1 MTMHDYIYQQPEVLA
16 RIVSDRKAIA
26 GEAARFMAEHKPDSI
41 CLIASGTSRNA
52 ALTASY
58 FMEDVLGIP
67 VTVRAAAA
75 KGHFFGSSLAVFIS
89 QSGNSTNTI
98 AAAEKCPVP
107 SFAITG
113 NESGRL
119 NTICSHH
126 ILMPCGPEDV
136 GPKTKGYTA
145 TIAVLYVLALEAAL
159 LSGRIS
165 ASGYDE
171 AVSALMAAS
180 DALKGNI
187 ERAEKWTEANS
198 QAFMDAGSFYLVG
211 KDQDYTVAAEGALKI
226 METLLVPAA
235 ACEFEEYLHGPTCSL
250 EKSVGGIYL
259 LPSESDPDRGRIERL
274 MEIHAEKSGSVFAVT
289 EGKGSTE
296 GRTLVLEPAAKWY
309 ARPFS
314 FILPLQLISD
324 LVPIRMGIEGKGS
337 ERFHALDAVLDM
349 KYKG

>member
-145 TIAVLYVLALEAAL
+145 TIAVLYVMGVSSIKEFALPLMVGIVCGAYSSVCITGALWFTMKTKGMKMSAVNALADKGAAEAAKTTE
-159 LSGRIS
+159 S
-165 ASGYDE
+165 A
-171 AVSALMAAS
+171 
-180 DALKGNI
+180 KP
-187 ERAEKWTEANS
+187 AEKAAAKKAKDTKA
-198 QAFMDAGSFYLVG
+198 DKAGNTQNKTPAKKS
-211 KDQDYTVAAEGALKI
+211 EGASAGK
-226 METLLVPAA
+226 
-235 ACEFEEYLHGPTCSL
+235 
-250 EKSVGGIYL
+250 
-259 LPSESDPDRGRIERL
+259 
-274 MEIHAEKSGSVFAVT
+274 
-289 EGKGSTE
+289 EGGSTQAHSV
-296 GRTLVLEPAAKWY
+296 RRYTKN
-309 ARPFS
+309 RS
-314 FILPLQLISD
+314 Q
-324 LVPIRMGIEGKGS
+324 KN
-337 ERFHALDAVLDM
+337 
-349 KYKG
+349 